1 MKLII
6 GGAYQG
12 KLDYVL
18 GRFGYTRDDV
28 HLCTMGEAAL
38 NTDKPVIRGLEKWI
52 FAMLEAKRDPV
63 AGIEELLPALR
74 DRIVICTD
82 LSGG

>member
-1 MKLII
+1 
-6 GGAYQG
+6 
-12 KLDYVL
+12 
-18 GRFGYTRDDV
+18 
-28 HLCTMGEAAL
+28 
-38 NTDKPVIRGLEKWI
+38 GLEKWI

-82 LSGG
+82 LSGGVVPVDPDMRAWREAAGRVTVRLAQDADEVVRLFCGIPTRLK